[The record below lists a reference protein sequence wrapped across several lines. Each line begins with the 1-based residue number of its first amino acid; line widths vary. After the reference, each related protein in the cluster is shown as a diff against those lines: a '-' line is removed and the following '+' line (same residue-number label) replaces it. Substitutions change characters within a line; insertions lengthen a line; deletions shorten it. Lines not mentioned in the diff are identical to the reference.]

1 MATTSRQSR
10 ATSATYGQPGS
21 PSGSWARRVPNPLDV
36 LEPALKRRDE
46 AELVFV
52 ADNIA
57 LVAFDIIEWPVAVL
71 TLAAHVMARSR
82 FKALQGVAEL
92 LEEAGQPRSSGTR

>member
-1 MATTSRQSR
+1 M
-10 ATSATYGQPGS
+10 
-21 PSGSWARRVPNPLDV
+21 
-36 LEPALKRRDE
+36 
-46 AELVFV
+46 FV

-92 LEEAGQPRSSGTR
+92 LEEAG

>member
-1 MATTSRQSR
+1 
-10 ATSATYGQPGS
+10 
-21 PSGSWARRVPNPLDV
+21 
-36 LEPALKRRDE
+36 
-46 AELVFV
+46 VFV

>member
-10 ATSATYGQPGS
+10 AATAGRTRQPRA

-36 LEPALKRRDE
+36 LEPVLKRRDE

-52 ADNIA
+52 AGNFD
-57 LVAFDIIEWPVAVL
+57 LVAFGIIEWPVAAL
-71 TLAAHVMARSR
+71 TLAAHAMARSR
-82 FKALQGVAEL
+82 FKALQGAAEL
-92 LEEAGQPRSSGTR
+92 LEEAG